1 MIFSTNKKRKRVA
14 NSAFR
19 IPDCRFHSFHKL
31 YQVTWRTVY
40 KLTFTAFSPLKLS
53 HNTWQPWKTK
63 KNFRACLTRSKRS
76 VCFSPDPNISLKR
89 DPSLW
94 IPSLK
99 LLILRMQR
107 KMNSGRS
114 FLVEAKLPFRFVGR
128 VHPRCFRVSSKEQSA
143 TPLSSSGLHIQV
155 HRSYIKLY
163 LIFVILTIP

>member
-1 MIFSTNKKRKRVA
+1 MT
-14 NSAFR
+14 
-19 IPDCRFHSFHKL
+19 C
-31 YQVTWRTVY
+31 
-40 KLTFTAFSPLKLS
+40 
-53 HNTWQPWKTK
+53 
-63 KNFRACLTRSKRS
+63 SKRS

-114 FLVEAKLPFRFVGR
+114 FLVEEKLPFRFVGR
-128 VHPRCFRVSSKEQSA
+128 VHPSSFRVSLKEQSS
-143 TPLSSSGLHIQV
+143 TPLSSSGLHIPV

-163 LIFVILTIP
+163 LIFVTLTIPWVKHIIYYKDFRFAAIVVLSQIKHKQR